1 MRAAIL
7 LAAGRSRRFGSANKL
22 LASRDGRPLVLH
34 ALAAARA
41 APVGRV
47 IVVTGA
53 QADRI
58 TRTVRR
64 ACPRARIVR
73 ARDYREGLAA
83 SLRAGLATLRPIERE
98 IFVFL
103 GDMPAIPHGLALR
116 LAFRLT
122 RDRASAIRPVW
133 KGVSGHPVLMR
144 RPSPAIVATL
154 RGDKGLR
161 SDDSFL
167 RVRSRNVVCDID
179 HRRDLGA

>member
-7 LAAGRSRRFGSANKL
+7 LAAGRSQRFGSANKL
-22 LASRDGRPLVLH
+22 LASFNGRPLVLH

-58 TRTVRR
+58 ARTTRL
-64 ACPRARIVR
+64 ASPRARIVR
-73 ARDYREGLAA
+73 ARDHREGLAA
-83 SLRAGLATLRPIERE
+83 SLRAGLAALRPIERE
-98 IFVFL
+98 LFVFL

-122 RDRASAIRPVW
+122 RDRAAAIRPAW
-133 KGVSGHPVLMR
+133 KGVVGHPVLMR
-144 RPSPAIVATL
+144 RPSRATMAAL

-161 SDDSFL
+161 SDHSLL
-167 RVRSRNVVCDID
+167 RVLDRDVIRDID
-179 HRRDLGA
+179 HGRDVHG